1 MSQRGFSLIELL
13 IAMAVMIAVT
23 AIAVPHLLRA
33 RMSANEAA
41 AVGNVRL
48 LQDAQLAYSIGHPDL
63 GYSCSLSELGLLQGG
78 NSLASADFIDPQLMT
93 GKKSGYVYDITSCSE
108 SLPRTS
114 YAITAAP
121 EANGTTGK
129 LYFCVRQDGV
139 ILYSADNTLNCVSRG
154 IPLQQRAFQDRDSDL
169 ASASAP
175 TSTQ

>member
-13 IAMAVMIAVT
+13 VAMAVMIAVT

-63 GYSCSLSELGLLQGG
+63 GYSCSLSELGPLQGV
-78 NSLASADFIDPQLMT
+78 AADLIDSQLMT
-93 GKKSGYVYDITSCSE
+93 GKKSGYVYDITACSE

-139 ILYSADNTLNCVSRG
+139 ILYSANNSLNCVSHG